1 MKEFWKNEEFPPGM
15 AGEKTEEKS
24 NEKREE
30 NFIGVLDE
38 KEEDPFQKAYED
50 EEQNGLHTM
59 MKPFPVARAAIAGLL
74 FIVLVFGSIILPV
87 PEETT
92 TDKEASLRTVIPARV
107 EQPGEEEQDD
117 NSINKAADADED
129 PDESVLPSYD
139 TEGTETSALPSF
151 GTEGAEDQIS
161 SDTFLGWYRMIFG
174 GTAVRTP
181 GQQVVL
187 SGLTRS
193 MRQQTGMLEASLIR
207 KMSAFLE
214 AQDLHPKEVK
224 VHDKVLVSGEG
235 ALAYEASLTGYD
247 DICLT
252 MIFYPK
258 LAGEY
263 IFLLSRKTGSEPEN
277 DGNGDGAS
285 GQAEAQQAGQ
295 PSQGAQQ
302 QTQAEVAESVQPQQ
316 ATVSAQEQNNAPAV
330 ENAYDATKLTIK
342 SVPETLMNYIRNR
355 YDFQYSLYDY
365 LYRNGHRQVKR
376 ATVKGYEID
385 GESRTADIKLRL
397 DDGSTVLATYDR
409 DSNTYT
415 FR

>member
-15 AGEKTEEKS
+15 AGDKPEEKS
-24 NEKREE
+24 NEKLEE
-30 NFIGVLDE
+30 NFIGMPDE
-38 KEEDPFQKAYED
+38 KEEDSFQKAYED
-50 EEQNGLHTM
+50 EEQNGPHTM

-74 FIVLVFGSIILPV
+74 FIVLVFGSILLPV

-92 TDKEASLRTVIPARV
+92 TDNEAGLQTVIPARV
-107 EQPGEEEQDD
+107 GQTEEEEQDD
-117 NSINKAADADED
+117 TET
-129 PDESVLPSYD
+129 SVLPS
-139 TEGTETSALPSF
+139 S

-161 SDTFLGWYRMIFG
+161 TDTFLGWYRMIFG
-174 GTAVRTP
+174 GTAIRTP

-258 LAGEY
+258 LTGEY
-263 IFLLSRKTGSEPEN
+263 IFLLSRKTGSEPES
-277 DGNGDGAS
+277 DGNGDSAS
-285 GQAEAQQAGQ
+285 GQAEAQEAGQ
-295 PSQGAQQ
+295 PPQGAQQ
-302 QTQAEVAESVQPQQ
+302 QTQAEAAESVQPLQ
-316 ATVSAQEQNNAPAV
+316 ATVSSQEQNNAPAAG
-330 ENAYDATKLTIK
+330 NAYDATKLTIK

-365 LYRNGHRQVKR
+365 LYRNGHRQVKK